1 MATRLS
7 HTALRTHRA
16 PTHRHEEH
24 TTPTEQ
30 ERGAHARPSPRHS
43 TPSPGALGFVRLH
56 QVEAEGLTGADVPL
70 GFGVL
75 WGLDIDRPH
84 EEFVKWPHEEPDEL
98 AERVGRA
105 LRCEAKEKIPAQT
118 EEHAR
123 DDAISPKDVLQAES
137 RDPAEERQGIAE
149 EADEQVSEPARQ
161 GNVLPVALEE
171 RRLPDLPHDEE
182 EVDVEWNQEEVVL
195 VQRDPGLGPWRL
207 ADDVDAHR
215 VTIAARLRDGGE
227 VGHVRRDAAKAGVA

>member
-84 EEFVKWPHEEPDEL
+84 EEFVKRPH
-98 AERVGRA
+98 
-105 LRCEAKEKIPAQT
+105 
-118 EEHAR
+118 
-123 DDAISPKDVLQAES
+123 
-137 RDPAEERQGIAE
+137 
-149 EADEQVSEPARQ
+149 
-161 GNVLPVALEE
+161 
-171 RRLPDLPHDEE
+171 
-182 EVDVEWNQEEVVL
+182 
-195 VQRDPGLGPWRL
+195 
-207 ADDVDAHR
+207 
-215 VTIAARLRDGGE
+215 
-227 VGHVRRDAAKAGVA
+227 